1 VVVEQPLELLD
12 ELRAQKCRPWFTL
25 FRWRTVTPFRF
36 RHSQHAFPA
45 SRAELAAHG
54 RNRRRFAFVGINA
67 DTSNCLT
74 FEHAFILHRI
84 FASAKNGN

>member
-1 VVVEQPLELLD
+1 MVVEQPLELLD
-12 ELRAQKCRPWFTL
+12 ELRAQECRHRFTL

-54 RNRRRFAFVGINA
+54 PNRRQ
-67 DTSNCLT
+67 
-74 FEHAFILHRI
+74 
-84 FASAKNGN
+84 FASPSSTLSSFTVFSPRRKMAIPSKTFPG